1 MRLWMVLLVVACA
14 SIAFADPKPAPA
26 PPAPDLVFTWEEGE
40 MSMDMSIWSTTVTV
54 TGTKLH
60 YKRSYSG
67 RNSGMPNTKPAEL
80 DATVKDPK
88 KVTAALAALDKIKVK
103 PAKKLTREQQ
113 MRMRSGCIRRG
124 KAERCAS
131 ASGTD
136 PDPDE
141 LKAIAAVRDALLD
154 GVKLPDSL

>member
-1 MRLWMVLLVVACA
+1 MRAASIIVLVVACG
-14 SIAFADPKPAPA
+14 SIVFADPKPAPA
-26 PPAPDLVFTWEEGE
+26 PPAPDLVFTWREGE
-40 MSMDMSIWSTTVTV
+40 VSKDMSIWSTTITV

-60 YKRSYSG
+60 YARSYAG
-67 RNSGMPNTKPAEL
+67 RDSGMPGTKPVEL

-88 KVTAALAALDKIKVK
+88 KVAEALAALDKLKAK
-103 PAKKLTREQQ
+103 PAKPTAQQQ
-113 MRMRSGCIRRG
+113 MHMRSGCIRRG

-154 GVKLPDSL
+154 GVKIPAL